1 MDEGSYEA
9 RKSAPKD
16 RVEVTTRTERRLRWI
31 AEEKLRIVRETLR
44 PGAVAQVVADQH
56 GIGTGLLYTWR
67 KRMLKAAMTG
77 FAAVE
82 VAPEPETPPLLAA
95 PIAAAE
101 PADAPTMDGKRK
113 WLSTVDAVFELT
125 WNSVMLELFCLS
137 GWHRPQRCVR
147 PPLAKSLGSSRAE
160 ARRAG
165 CWRDLAPGGRAPR

>member
-1 MDEGSYEA
+1 LVDGTMMDEGSYEA

-16 RVEVTTRTERRLRWI
+16 RVEVTTRTERRRRWS

-67 KRMLKAAMTG
+67 KQMLKAAMTG

-82 VAPEPETPPLLAA
+82 VAPDAETPPLLAA

-101 PADAPTMDGKRK
+101 PADAPTMDV
-113 WLSTVDAVFELT
+113 TVEVALPDGTQVRVANTATAALLADVFAALD
-125 WNSVMLELFCLS
+125 
-137 GWHRPQRCVR
+137 
-147 PPLAKSLGSSRAE
+147 
-160 ARRAG
+160 RR
-165 CWRDLAPGGRAPR
+165 

>member
-16 RVEVTTRTERRLRWI
+16 RVEVTTRTERRRRWS

-67 KRMLKAAMTG
+67 KQMLTAAMTG

-82 VAPEPETPPLLAA
+82 MASEAETPPLLAA
-95 PIAAAE
+95 PITASE
-101 PADAPTMDGKRK
+101 PANGNTMD
-113 WLSTVDAVFELT
+113 VAVEVALPDGT
-125 WNSVMLELFCLS
+125 
-137 GWHRPQRCVR
+137 QVR
-147 PPLAKSLGSSRAE
+147 VANGATAALLADVFAALD
-160 ARRAG
+160 RR
-165 CWRDLAPGGRAPR
+165 

>member
-16 RVEVTTRTERRLRWI
+16 RVEVTTRTERRRRWS

-67 KRMLKAAMTG
+67 KQMLTVAMTG

-82 VAPEPETPPLLAA
+82 VAPEVETPPLLAA
-95 PIAAAE
+95 PIVAAE
-101 PADAPTMDGKRK
+101 PADANTMDV
-113 WLSTVDAVFELT
+113 TVEVALPDGTQVRVANGATAALLADVFT
-125 WNSVMLELFCLS
+125 
-137 GWHRPQRCVR
+137 
-147 PPLAKSLGSSRAE
+147 ALG
-160 ARRAG
+160 RR
-165 CWRDLAPGGRAPR
+165 